1 MIFELLTLAALTLV
15 DPTGDAHGAGDLN
28 PPTASIYASVAPFDL
43 VEVSVLDEPRLAV
56 EIRLAGISNPLNLPL
71 GLSLPVID
79 VYLDTKDGGESALLP
94 GPGLRMP
101 DRVGWDVALRVH
113 GDAAFLVESLDP
125 AAPVF
130 PLSVERLG
138 NRIVLRSTRWAPDE
152 VRRIDAMTGVYD
164 AFGADAWRAVAL
176 SSSPWA
182 FSSDSGAFPV
192 VDVLASSGAV
202 QRGVLERGVLP
213 SGRFTFGVAGWLTV
227 ATLGI
232 GVALVGLWLRSR
244 APGAGIAPEAGQE
257 DLMGE
262 DWLIDQNELT
272 QPQRNVEPQR
282 LLTTHESL
290 LSTSDIDTIHESSS
304 VESSEDDGLWDAWDE
319 APDAPR
325 SPEDASTDFLEE
337 DAEDAWT
344 WEPGARQDVTQA
356 QVGPAPGESET
367 RDVPRAA
374 GETPGD
380 APKHGEGLEG
390 ASDEPP
396 PTTYHVRKR
405 PDATSTE
412 RDARE
417 GALGDSDDPSSRS
430 DS

>member
-113 GDAAFLVESLDP
+113 GDAAFLVESLDH

-232 GVALVGLWLRSR
+232 GLALVGLWLRSR
-244 APGAGIAPEAGQE
+244 APDAGTATEAEQE
-257 DLMGE
+257 GLMGE
-262 DWLIDQNELT
+262 DWLIDLNELT
-272 QPQRNVEPQR
+272 QPQRHEEPQR
-282 LLTTHESL
+282 LRTSHESL
-290 LSTSDIDTIHESSS
+290 LSESDINTNPESSS
-304 VESSEDDGLWDAWDE
+304 SESSEDDGLWDAWDE
-319 APDAPR
+319 DLDAPH

-344 WEPGARQDVTQA
+344 WEPGARQDVVQA
-356 QVGPAPGESET
+356 QDGPAPAEPET
-367 RDVPRAA
+367 WNLPGAA

-380 APKHGEGLEG
+380 APEQGEGVDE
-390 ASDEPP
+390 ASDGPP

-405 PDATSTE
+405 PDATSEE
-412 RDARE
+412 RDAQE
-417 GALGDSDDPSSRS
+417 GELGDPDDPSSRS